1 MTSAANELGID
12 SHPLTTASPRAQI
25 FFTVFSLTTR
35 SCLFGEGGSAP
46 LSTPPRTR
54 GGRRRPP
61 ARLPREPAGRR
72 RRPPLDSPGHH
83 ASSGRHTTRKLHH
96 LQILRSS
103 VFSKS
108 AIAPTL
114 AAGSTRY
121 AFIERIERR
130 SCSLMA
136 ASRSSLH

>member
-54 GGRRRPP
+54 GASAPPPRSTPPRTRGASAPPPRSTPPRTRGAPAPPPRPTP
-61 ARLPREPAGRR
+61 PPTPRASE
-72 RRPPLDSPGHH
+72 HH
-83 ASSGRHTTRKLHH
+83 
-96 LQILRSS
+96 
-103 VFSKS
+103 
-108 AIAPTL
+108 
-114 AAGSTRY
+114 
-121 AFIERIERR
+121 
-130 SCSLMA
+130 
-136 ASRSSLH
+136 

>member
-54 GGRRRPP
+54 GASAPPPGSTPPRTRGASAPPP
-61 ARLPREPAGRR
+61 ARLPGPSRELRAAHDPEVT
-72 RRPPLDSPGHH
+72 PLADS
-83 ASSGRHTTRKLHH
+83 
-96 LQILRSS
+96 QI
-103 VFSKS
+103 
-108 AIAPTL
+108 I
-114 AAGSTRY
+114 G
-121 AFIERIERR
+121 
-130 SCSLMA
+130 
-136 ASRSSLH
+136 